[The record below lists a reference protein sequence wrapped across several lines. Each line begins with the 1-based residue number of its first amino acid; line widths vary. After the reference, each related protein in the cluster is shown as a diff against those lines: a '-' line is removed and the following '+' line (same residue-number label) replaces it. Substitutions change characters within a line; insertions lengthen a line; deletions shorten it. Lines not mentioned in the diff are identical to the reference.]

1 MVGQVQQ
8 RNYSTKPNI
17 IDKIRSKLN
26 IKNDNFKKFLS
37 ELFGTFLLVFIGT
50 SVCAQFILS
59 NPGNVEHL
67 QIKHT
72 WIQITIG
79 WGLALAFSVYA
90 TYRISGGHL
99 NPAVSFAMLT
109 LGKINP
115 IIFIVYCIA
124 QFIGAFIGAACT
136 YLVHWDK
143 ISSLGPNTYLYNNLH
158 VIKDLS
164 TDTVIR
170 SIEIPNSISTAGIF
184 TSFLAPHLSF
194 FGAFVDQF
202 FGSAILISCICI
214 IIEGRNRIPSST
226 QPLLIG
232 LSLVMIGCAFGY
244 NLGYP
249 INPARDFGPR
259 LFAWIVGYENVFG
272 QGDYYFWIP
281 IIAPFLGAFFGAW
294 IYYLFVGLYLPEQ
307 ERYVE
312 VPMTIV
318 KSVKTIQSEDTLP
331 LTSA

>member
-8 RNYSTKPNI
+8 RSYVTKTNV

-26 IKNDNFKKFLS
+26 VKNENFKKFLS

-59 NPGNVEHL
+59 NPGNVENV
-67 QIKHT
+67 QVKHT
-72 WIQITIG
+72 WIQIAIG

-115 IIFIVYCIA
+115 LAFILYLIA
-124 QFIGAFIGAACT
+124 QFIGAYVGAACT
-136 YLVHWDK
+136 YLLHWDK
-143 ISSLGPNTYLYNNLH
+143 ISSLGPNTFLYNNLF
-158 VIKDLS
+158 VTKDPS
-164 TDTVIR
+164 TDTVIK
-170 SIEIPNSISTAGIF
+170 SIEIPNAVSTAGIF
-184 TSFLAPHLSF
+184 TSFLSPHLSF
-194 FGAFVDQF
+194 FGAFVDQLL
-202 FGSAILISCICI
+202 GTAVLILCICI
-214 IIEGRNRIPSST
+214 ITEGRNRIPSST

-259 LFAWIVGYENVFG
+259 LFAWTVGYENVFG

-281 IIAPFLGAFFGAW
+281 IVSPFFGAILGAW

-331 LTSA
+331 LTTA

>member
-1 MVGQVQQ
+1 MVLQGTQ
-8 RNYSTKPNI
+8 RTYSIKPSL
-17 IDKIRSKLN
+17 IDKIRSKIN
-26 IKNDNFKKFLS
+26 VKNDIVKKFLA
-37 ELFGTFLLVFIGT
+37 ELFGTYLLVFIGT

-59 NPGNVEHL
+59 NPANIEHPP
-67 QIKHT
+67 IKHT
-72 WIQITIG
+72 WIQIAIG

-99 NPAVSFAMLT
+99 NPAVSLAMLT
-109 LGKINP
+109 LGKINLVS
-115 IIFIVYCIA
+115 FIVYCIA
-124 QFIGAFIGAACT
+124 QFFGAFIGAACT

-143 ISSLGPNTYLYNNLH
+143 ISSLGQNTYLYSNLH
-158 VIKDLS
+158 VIKDPT
-164 TDTVIR
+164 TDAVVR
-170 SIEIPNSISTAGIF
+170 SIELPNAVSTGGIF
-184 TSFLAPHLSF
+184 TSFLSPHLSF

-202 FGSAILISCICI
+202 FGSFILILCICI

-232 LSLVMIGCAFGY
+232 LSLTMIGCAFGY
-244 NLGYP
+244 NLGFP

-259 LFAWIVGYENVFG
+259 VFAWFAGYENVFG

-281 IIAPFLGAFFGAW
+281 IVAPLLGGIFGAW
-294 IYYLFVGLYLPEQ
+294 IYYCFIGLYLPEQ

-318 KSVKTIQSEDTLP
+318 KSVKTIQSDDTLP